1 MYQYKTYFLFLFLVV
16 MAIFSSTQTIFAQN
30 QPFTV
35 VIDPG
40 HGGRDPGAVGAN
52 SQEKNIVLAV
62 GLKLGE
68 LIKQNYPDV
77 RVIYTRDTDRFVELR
92 QRAGIANRANADLF
106 ISIHCNALDR
116 RRASPQGVETFVLGL
131 HRSEDNLAVAKKEN
145 SVILLEEDYSITYAG
160 FDPNEPESYI
170 MFEFLANEHLDQS
183 IYFATYVQNQLVNNA
198 SRTNRGVRQAGFLVL
213 REVAMPSVLV
223 ELGYISN
230 LADER
235 FMMSAAGQASLANAI
250 YQGFKQYKTSIDRR
264 TVLPGNAA
272 QRQMQ
277 AAPATI
283 SVDTTML
290 IPTTATTEP
299 ALQGVREFR
308 IQILSDSRF
317 HQEGAAVFKGLSSV
331 GFYRDGTMY
340 RYTYGST
347 SSREEINRLL
357 PTVRAKFR
365 DAFIIELVDGQRV
378 R

>member
-1 MYQYKTYFLFLFLVV
+1 MYQYKTSILFLFL
-16 MAIFSSTQTIFAQN
+16 AILPVFCSTQITFAQN

-68 LIKQNYPDV
+68 LIKQNHPDV
-77 RVIYTRDTDRFVELR
+77 RVIYTRDADRFVELR
-92 QRAGIANRANADLF
+92 QRAEIANRANADLF

-116 RRASPQGVETFVLGL
+116 RQRSPQGVETFVLGL

-183 IYFATYVQNQLVNNA
+183 IYFATYIQNQIVNNA
-198 SRTNRGVRQAGFLVL
+198 NRTNRGVRQAGFLVL

-230 LADER
+230 LTDER
-235 FMMSAAGQASLANAI
+235 FMMSAAGQVSLADAI
-250 YQGFKQYKTSIDRR
+250 YQGFKQYKASIDRR
-264 TVLPGNAA
+264 TALPGNAA
-272 QRQMQ
+272 QRQTQ
-277 AAPATI
+277 TTPVTIFADITTPAT
-283 SVDTTML
+283 
-290 IPTTATTEP
+290 TTATTEP
-299 ALQGVREFR
+299 ALQGAHEFR

-317 HQEGAAVFKGLSSV
+317 HQESAAVFKGLSPV
-331 GFYRDGTMY
+331 GFYRDGATY
-340 RYTYGST
+340 KYTYGST
-347 SSREEINRLL
+347 SSREEINRLF
-357 PTVRAKFR
+357 PAVRAKFR
-365 DAFIIELVDGQRV
+365 DAFIIELVDGQRI